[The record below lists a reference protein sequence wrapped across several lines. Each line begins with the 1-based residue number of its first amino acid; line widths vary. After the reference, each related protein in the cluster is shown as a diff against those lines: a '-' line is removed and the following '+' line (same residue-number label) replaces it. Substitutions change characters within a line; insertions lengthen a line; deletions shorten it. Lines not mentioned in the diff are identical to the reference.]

1 MSQAAGGPPCEEA
14 AFFSREA
21 VEKGVTLE
29 DRELVASVPAA
40 GGRHHCGGGSGGRG
54 GAGEGVLTEWQEKL
68 EEQGY
73 DHPRTGALVTS
84 LHWRCWRR

>member
-1 MSQAAGGPPCEEA
+1 MRTVA
-14 AFFSREA
+14 
-21 VEKGVTLE
+21 LE

-73 DHPRTGALVTS
+73 DHPRTGARVTS
-84 LHWRCWRR
+84 LHCRCWRR